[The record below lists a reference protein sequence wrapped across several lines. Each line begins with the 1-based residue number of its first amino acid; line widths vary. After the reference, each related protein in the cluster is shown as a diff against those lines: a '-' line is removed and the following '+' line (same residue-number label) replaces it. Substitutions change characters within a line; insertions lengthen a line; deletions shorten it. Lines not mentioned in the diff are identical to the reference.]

1 MNTDRQKVEIIKLLI
16 KQHLKTVG
24 RLKTAESM
32 EDLKEFI
39 KSYSKFNEVL
49 LRWDKE
55 LAKDIADI
63 E

>member
-1 MNTDRQKVEIIKLLI
+1 MNKDKQRVKKMKLLLVD
-16 KQHLKTVG
+16 HLKTI
-24 RLKTAESM
+24 ESM

-39 KSYSKFNEVL
+39 KCFSKFNEVL

>member
-16 KQHLKTVG
+16 KQHLKTVE

-39 KSYSKFNEVL
+39 KSYSKFNEAL

-55 LAKDIADI
+55 LDK
-63 E
+63 

>member
-1 MNTDRQKVEIIKLLI
+1 MNKDRQRVKKIKLLI
-16 KQHLKTVG
+16 EQHLKTV
-24 RLKTAESM
+24 ESM

-55 LAKDIADI
+55 LAQDIADI